1 MWYRVRHNTIDS
13 ILQSKDEVLDA
24 VRKAR
29 KAKIAT
35 SAISLVGGG
44 LTLAGLILI
53 PFTFGGSIALSVA
66 GVGIGATS
74 TLGGS
79 AAYIYML
86 VKNNERLK
94 TAQRNIEFDQKFN
107 LNVYEV
113 ANRHEEAVQSY
124 ILAERINSVAA
135 VGRLGLGVGKGIAVG
150 VQGAA
155 ETASL
160 AVWSTG
166 RIVGSAL
173 GGVALA
179 ISAPIDIA
187 NIIYH
192 GSHLVQSNKDE
203 SGKFDSDEICQFL
216 IKQSEQL
223 LISKYILN

>member
-1 MWYRVRHNTIDS
+1 MWYKVRHNTFDS
-13 ILQSKDEVLDA
+13 ILQSIVEVLDA

-29 KAKIAT
+29 AAKIAT
-35 SAISLVGGG
+35 SAISLVGG
-44 LTLAGLILI
+44 LTAAGLFLV

-66 GVGIGATS
+66 GADIGATS
-74 TLGGS
+74 TLSGV
-79 AAYIYML
+79 AAYIYTL

-94 TAQRNIEFDQKFN
+94 TAQKNIEFDQKFT

-124 ILAERINSVAA
+124 ILVEGINSAVA
-135 VGRLGLGVGKGIAVG
+135 VGRLSLGVGKGIAVG
-150 VQGAA
+150 VQGTV
-155 ETASL
+155 ETASVVL
-160 AVWSTG
+160 QSTG

-179 ISAPIDIA
+179 ITAPIDIA
-187 NIIYH
+187 NIVYH
-192 GSHLVQSNKDE
+192 GLHLVQSNKCK
-203 SGKFDSDEICQFL
+203 SGKFDSDKIFQFL